1 MSPRIFHSVVPVLKF
16 CTFVCALVFTQISS
30 VRAQQ
35 NVFQLFQDDE
45 KKGDEYFREGS
56 FRHALEVYL
65 SQQHKG
71 STELELK
78 IARSYYHL
86 HDYARSMEQFEKV
99 AAATKFFSAADNL
112 LFAEVLA
119 ANGKYSRAID
129 KYQEYL
135 RSTQDDELIQNKI
148 WRLKNIQFLFEDS
161 LHFSVRMLPINST
174 FSDFAPVP
182 YQDGLVFLSNRKNSN
197 TFESADALTGEND
210 FRLYYAPAVHD
221 PGSGAVVYLRTSAFK
236 GLEARS
242 HSGPV
247 MFYSEGTKAVFT
259 KVSGGTSRNSK
270 KTLQLFFAERQEK
283 SWVETG
289 AFQFNSTE
297 YNLSE
302 PFITSDGST
311 LYFSSEMKGGYGGK
325 DIYKSEWKS
334 NGWTT
339 PRNLG
344 SVINTRLDESFP
356 HIYKNHLYFSS
367 NGHPGMGGLDVF
379 KVPMLGN
386 DYGDITNP
394 GFPLNSCADDFAFS
408 FRPDGN
414 GAFLTSN
421 RGNSSDDIYEV
432 EIDLQ
437 SYPVRIS
444 GTLKTKDFSL
454 SDSTRIHLL
463 PSARMYLIDHT
474 REIIID
480 EVSSDADGH
489 FELSI
494 PYFSQY
500 KIRVVETSGAESI
513 VSLQIPRQKKS
524 DYNHEIVVVKD
535 AFHTPE
541 E

>member
-1 MSPRIFHSVVPVLKF
+1 MRTNIFHSVAPISKF
-16 CTFVCALVFTQISS
+16 CIFLCALVWSQVSS
-30 VRAQQ
+30 VSAQQ
-35 NVFQLFQDDE
+35 NVFQLFQDDI
-45 KKGDEYFREGS
+45 KKGDEYFRQGS
-56 FRHALEVYL
+56 YRHALEVYL

-71 STELELK
+71 STDLDLK

-86 HDYARSMEQFEKV
+86 HDYASSMEQFEK
-99 AAATKFFSAADNL
+99 AAGASKFLSPGDNL
-112 LFAEVLA
+112 LFAEALA
-119 ANGKYSRAID
+119 ANGKYSKAID
-129 KYQEYL
+129 RYQEYL
-135 RSTQDDELIQNKI
+135 RSAQDDELIQNKI

-161 LHFSVRMLPINST
+161 LHFCLRTLPVNST
-174 FSDFAPVP
+174 FSDFGAVP
-182 YQDGLVFLSNRKNSN
+182 YQDGVVFVSNRKNSN
-197 TFESADALTGEND
+197 TFESVDALTGEND
-210 FRLYYAPAVHD
+210 FQLYYAPAVHE
-221 PGSGAVVYLRTSAFK
+221 PGSGEAVYSRASAFK
-236 GLEARS
+236 GLEAKS

-247 MFYSEGTKAVFT
+247 MFYGEGTKAVFT
-259 KVSGGTSRNSK
+259 KVSGGTARNSK
-270 KTLQLFFAERQEK
+270 KTLQLFFAERTEK
-283 SWVETG
+283 SWFEAG
-289 AFQFNSTE
+289 AFQFNSPE

-302 PFITSDGST
+302 PFITWDGLT
-311 LYFSSEMKGGYGGK
+311 LYFSSDMKGGYGGK
-325 DIYKSEWKS
+325 DIYKSEWKNS
-334 NGWTT
+334 GWST

-344 SVINTRLDESFP
+344 SVINTRFDESFP

-379 KVPMLGN
+379 KVPMSGN
-386 DYGDITNP
+386 DYGDVTNP

-421 RGNSSDDIYEV
+421 RGNSSDDLYEV

-444 GTLKTKDFSL
+444 GTLKTKDFTL
-454 SDSTRIHLL
+454 GDSTRIHLL

-513 VSLQIPRQKKS
+513 VSLQIPRQKKT

-535 AFHTPE
+535 AFHTPGE
-541 E
+541 